1 MPPNRTSLLSLGVSG
16 VFAGLTLAYMGLD
29 ETQSNVLSISGS
41 CLTTIHTSPPNS
53 DVSSCEQKRNAE
65 KIKPTRKNGHLV
77 ILLLSANGTLLVIAN
92 PVLEEASWVS

>member
-1 MPPNRTSLLSLGVSG
+1 
-16 VFAGLTLAYMGLD
+16 MGLD

-77 ILLLSANGTLLVIAN
+77 MLLLSNMVGQRDASGHCEPCFGGGFLSVVVGTIRIV
-92 PVLEEASWVS
+92 V